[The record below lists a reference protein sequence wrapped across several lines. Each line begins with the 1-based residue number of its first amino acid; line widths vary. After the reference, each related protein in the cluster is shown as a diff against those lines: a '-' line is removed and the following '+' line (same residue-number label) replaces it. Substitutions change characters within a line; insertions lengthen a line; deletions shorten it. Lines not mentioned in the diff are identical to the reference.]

1 VFNLKMNLAI
11 SSALVGLGVFSAMPA
26 KADLFILSQ
35 SCPTC
40 GGLSS
45 YGTVEATNDGT
56 SLKIVETLAS
66 GVFFNNASAPTNA
79 LLFSLDTTPGTNS
92 PPSSITF
99 GTGTNAPTAFLNA
112 GAGNTSVV
120 TGQTALGAYTAP
132 PFATNGNNLSFEF
145 AVTFDA
151 RGIAQGN
158 GTATE
163 FNKLTF
169 EIQNMQ
175 VANLEA
181 LEGTNLWF
189 ASDIWN
195 TNGGGAGV
203 TGNVAAVSGPNS
215 VGSVPEPSTWAM
227 MILGFFGIGFMAYRR
242 KSKSQMSLRIA

>member
-1 VFNLKMNLAI
+1 MSKKNLALFG
-11 SSALVGLGVFSAMPA
+11 AFLGFGMLAAMPA
-26 KADLFILSQ
+26 KAVLFNLDL

-40 GGLSS
+40 GGLAT

-66 GVFFNNASAPTNA
+66 GVFFNNASAATNA
-79 LLFSLDTTPGTNS
+79 LLFNLDGTAWTNS
-92 PPSSITF
+92 PPASITY
-99 GTGTNAPTAFLNA
+99 GTGANAPTAFLMPSII
-112 GAGNTSVV
+112 GNTSVV
-120 TGQTALGAYTAP
+120 TGRTALGTYLAP
-132 PFATNGNNLSFEF
+132 PFATNGNNLSFEY

-158 GTATE
+158 GLPTE

-169 EIQNMQ
+169 EIQSMQ

-181 LEGTNLWF
+181 LDGNSNLWF

-203 TGNVAAVSGPNS
+203 TGSVAATISA
-215 VGSVPEPSTWAM
+215 VPEASTWAM
-227 MILGFFGIGFMAYRR
+227 MILGFVGVGFMAYRR
-242 KSKSQMSLRIA
+242 RGQPSFRLA